1 MGEKRRKRM
10 AQHYNPL
17 PQSDLAPQP
26 QQYGGSPAPQYYVV
40 DELPAGAVPLNVAQP
55 PQYAAQPQP
64 MQQKDMYYGG
74 QHAYEMT
81 PPYEAQQEFV
91 KIDYVTPIVLACIAL
106 AGVWPCAIV
115 AIVLSRKNMRK
126 IERNEAHP
134 KYKSVLLA
142 SRIAV
147 AALIMY
153 AILFLVFVVV
163 YAIEVRYIMHM
174 VNQGSHHHRR
184 FAKILQM
191 QL

>member
-26 QQYGGSPAPQYYVV
+26 Q
-40 DELPAGAVPLNVAQP
+40 
-55 PQYAAQPQP
+55 P

-81 PPYEAQQEFV
+81 PPHEAQPQQEFV

-106 AGVWPCAIV
+106 VGVWPCAIV
-115 AIVLSRKNMRK
+115 AIVRSRKNMRK

-191 QL
+191 QLRSVESK

>member
-1 MGEKRRKRM
+1 MGKKEEKVM

-55 PQYAAQPQP
+55 P
-64 MQQKDMYYGG
+64 
-74 QHAYEMT
+74 
-81 PPYEAQQEFV
+81 QEFV

-142 SRIAV
+142 
-147 AALIMY
+147 
-153 AILFLVFVVV
+153 
-163 YAIEVRYIMHM
+163 
-174 VNQGSHHHRR
+174 
-184 FAKILQM
+184 
-191 QL
+191 

>member
-1 MGEKRRKRM
+1 MGKKEEKVM

-81 PPYEAQQEFV
+81 PPHEAQPQQEFV

-106 AGVWPCAIV
+106 
-115 AIVLSRKNMRK
+115 
-126 IERNEAHP
+126 
-134 KYKSVLLA
+134 
-142 SRIAV
+142 

-191 QL
+191 QLR